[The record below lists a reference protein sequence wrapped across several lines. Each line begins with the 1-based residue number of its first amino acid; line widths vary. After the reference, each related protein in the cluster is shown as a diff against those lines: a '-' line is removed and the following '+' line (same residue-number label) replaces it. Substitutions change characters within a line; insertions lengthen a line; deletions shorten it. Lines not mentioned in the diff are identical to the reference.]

1 MNKHILIALL
11 LLSSAPAYAFRPF
24 ILHTGK
30 NQVKVLEFYTSEAC
44 EKCEASEKWLASLR
58 PDKGLFKKFIA
69 VSFHLPTA
77 PIVEPVNNVAPSGT
91 ADPGV
96 TPEPTVQPVPLW
108 VDIFAKP
115 DFSSRKKEAPS
126 FVFNG
131 EDWSWSEDAK
141 LPLDKTEDVGDL
153 SVARNRLKEFE
164 ITFSP
169 KEKLDKVNINVALL
183 GSGISRQVTMGGAV
197 KTLAEN
203 FVVLEFVN
211 RSLHKSG
218 NVFSGHVKLDMAKN
232 VDVKTFSA
240 VFWTTKDERG
250 DGAPRDSRPIQATG
264 GDLTLQ

>member
-1 MNKHILIALL
+1 MRRVNKHILIALL
-11 LLSSAPAYAFRPF
+11 LLSSAPAYAFRPL

-44 EKCEASEKWLASLR
+44 EKCEAPEKWLASLR
-58 PDKGLFKKFIA
+58 SDKGLFKKFIA
-69 VSFHLPTA
+69 VSFHIPTA
-77 PIVEPVNNVAPSGT
+77 PPALPENNIVPSGT
-91 ADPGV
+91 PDSAV
-96 TPEPTVQPVPLW
+96 TPEPTVQPTPLW

-126 FVFNG
+126 FVFSG

-141 LPLDKTEDVGDL
+141 LALDKPEDVGDL

-169 KEKLDKVNINVALL
+169 KEKLDSVNINVALL
-183 GSGISRQVTMGGAV
+183 GSGISRQVTIAGAA

-203 FVVLEFVN
+203 FVVLEFVT

-232 VDVKTFSA
+232 ADVKTFSA
-240 VFWTTKDERG
+240 VFWTTNN
-250 DGAPRDSRPIQATG
+250 DSKPIQATG